1 MLFLH
6 FLMDDLIEQEREATD
21 QTPLSKPETGQKT
34 SNKKSASD
42 VVTVVF
48 RNKIYKIMKL
58 YPTLWHVYNFHTAPL
73 KDDCHLIIMS
83 LDSEKQTLSTYERE
97 YEALT
102 YDIFTREMQEIT
114 DDQIP
119 EKFLE
124 CILNIQRTKV
134 AKEVSHAKILEHEAH
149 HLAALRKDMDR
160 YVNDLVPTIYA
171 KLSATKIPL
180 EKFAYPYIFYETKI
194 SNKLKILYKHPNAD
208 GKMRPTF
215 YKYVAYLF
223 DTLYP
228 ITSMDMADYD
238 TWVQYVMCQKLTD
251 KYPYLTI
258 EFVGYPNYIEVHL
271 PHKEVLN

>member
-6 FLMDDLIEQEREATD
+6 FLMDDLIEQEQEREETN
-21 QTPLSKPETGQKT
+21 QKPRPKAGEN
-34 SNKKSASD
+34 SNNKSAAKD
-42 VVTVVF
+42 IITVVF
-48 RNKIYKIMKL
+48 RNKIYKIHKL
-58 YPTLWHVYNFHTAPL
+58 YPALWHVYDFHTAPL
-73 KDDCHLIIMS
+73 KDDCHLTIMS
-83 LDSEKQTLSTYERE
+83 LDPEKQTLSTYERE

-124 CILNIQRTKV
+124 CILNIQRTKI
-134 AKEVSHAKILEHEAH
+134 AKEVSREKILEHEAH

-180 EKFAYPYIFYETKI
+180 EKFAYPYIFYENKI

-228 ITSMDMADYD
+228 MTSMDMADYD

-271 PHKEVLN
+271 PHKEALH